1 MKKIFLLLT
10 AGLLFAMSVQAQ
22 KLGFINTADL
32 MEAMPEYN
40 KAIDELK
47 AYQKTFQDQGQ
58 AMIKEY
64 QSKIE
69 AYQKEEATMTDVIK
83 EIKQKEIG
91 DLQNRLQDLNDSMGE
106 KMDAKQKELMQPIM
120 DKARKAIEAVGKEN
134 GYQYIYDAAGLL
146 YAQDS
151 DNVLPLV
158 KAKLGLK

>member
-10 AGLLFAMSVQAQ
+10 AGLLFAISVQAQ
-22 KLGFINTADL
+22 KLGYINTADL
-32 MEAMPEYN
+32 MEAMPEYT
-40 KAIDELK
+40 KAIDDLK

-64 QSKIE
+64 QTKVE

-120 DKARKAIEAVGKEN
+120 DKARKAIETVGKEN

>member
-10 AGLLFAMSVQAQ
+10 AGLLFAISVQAQ
-22 KLGFINTADL
+22 KLGYINTADL
-32 MEAMPEYN
+32 MEAMPEYT
-40 KAIDELK
+40 KAIDDLK

-64 QSKIE
+64 QTKVE

>member
-22 KLGFINTADL
+22 KLGYINTADL
-32 MEAMPEYN
+32 MEAMPEYT
-40 KAIDELK
+40 KAVDDLK

-64 QSKIE
+64 QTKVE

>member
-10 AGLLFAMSVQAQ
+10 TGLLLAMSVQAQ
-22 KLGFINTADL
+22 KLGYINTADL

-40 KAIDELK
+40 KAIDDLK

-64 QSKIE
+64 QTKVE

>member
-1 MKKIFLLLT
+1 MKKIFLLMT
-10 AGLLFAMSVQAQ
+10 AGLFLAMSVQAQ
-22 KLGFINTADL
+22 KLGYINTADL
-32 MEAMPEYN
+32 MEAMPEYT
-40 KAIDELK
+40 KAIDDLK

-64 QSKIE
+64 QTKVE
-69 AYQKEEATMTDVIK
+69 AYQKDEATMTDVIK

>member
-32 MEAMPEYN
+32 MESMPEYN

>member
-10 AGLLFAMSVQAQ
+10 AGLFMMLSAQAQ
-22 KLGFINTADL
+22 KLGYINTADL

-40 KAIDELK
+40 KAIDDLK

-64 QSKIE
+64 QTKVE
-69 AYQKEEATMTDVIK
+69 AYQKDEATMTDVIK

-91 DLQNRLQDLNDSMGE
+91 DLQNRLQDLNDSMSE

-120 DKARKAIEAVGKEN
+120 DKARKAIESVGKEN

-151 DNVLPLV
+151 DNVLSLV